1 MPHQFD
7 LKEETC
13 QDVVRRMIEWFSKK
27 TAPLGNGAFA
37 VLMGDEEVHRLGLEL
52 GRISETG
59 DVQAT
64 KAACRKYMQA
74 ALAKTTAFEKTTTE
88 G

>member
-1 MPHQFD
+1 MPHQLD

-13 QDVVRRMIEWFSKK
+13 QDVVRKMIDWFSRK
-27 TAPLGNGAFA
+27 TAHLGNEAFGA
-37 VLMGDEEVHRLGLEL
+37 LMGDEEVHQLGLEL

-64 KAACRKYMQA
+64 KAACRKYCQV
-74 ALAKTTAFEKTTTE
+74 ALAKTTMFEKKNE
-88 G
+88 